1 MTSSIKNTQALLS
14 EQLGQL
20 GGVEIFTTAAQT
32 SKDYY
37 AIYFVQESVIAAIT
51 MTNST
56 GSSNLLTTVPAGM
69 TLFGQTTAITL
80 TSGLAIFDFIC
91 ATLELVRILKLTPL
105 IIHSS

>member
-1 MTSSIKNTQALLS
+1 MGIKNTQALLS

-37 AIYFVQESVIAAIT
+37 AIYFVQESVISALT
-51 MTNST
+51 MTDST

-69 TLFGQTTAITL
+69 TLFGKITAITL
-80 TSGLAIFDFIC
+80 TSGLAI
-91 ATLELVRILKLTPL
+91 AYNN
-105 IIHSS
+105 

>member
-1 MTSSIKNTQALLS
+1 MGIKNTQALLS

-51 MTNST
+51 MTEDIILDVIGATLVFNIRCKRSSRKKRVTLKTRAKRRRVKIETKLASPGSPANPLTDNST
-56 GSSNLLTTVPAGM
+56 
-69 TLFGQTTAITL
+69 
-80 TSGLAIFDFIC
+80 
-91 ATLELVRILKLTPL
+91 
-105 IIHSS
+105 